1 MLEKFQ
7 TLTMSKPAITRLFK
21 VAITFVVAGTVSGT
35 AVVIWA
41 LANGAI
47 GIGGPQFVTVNAG
60 PVAGALVGLII
71 ASLLTG
77 IGTVAAVVSWAGALL
92 NTARLEDKAWFS
104 ALLVLGL
111 ISLGWLAMIAY
122 VLRGPDST
130 AAPVASAAQRASQSG
145 PEPRAA

>member
-7 TLTMSKPAITRLFK
+7 TFSMSKPAITRLFK
-21 VAITFVVAGTVSGT
+21 VAIAFVVAGAVSGT

-41 LANGAI
+41 LANGAVA
-47 GIGGPQFVTVNAG
+47 IGGPQFVTVNADTLT
-60 PVAGALVGLII
+60 GAIVGLII

-92 NTARLEDKAWFS
+92 NTSRLEDKAWFT
-104 ALLVLGL
+104 ALLVSGL
-111 ISLGWLAMIAY
+111 VSLGWVAMVAY

-130 AAPVASAAQRASQSG
+130 QATKASAV
-145 PEPRAA
+145 